1 MKRIILISLFL
12 SLTLSSCIQH
22 MEEVETTMIAGS
34 WAKVDG
40 NNMACAFLTFDS
52 GYMYEYNPG
61 DEFYLLDNTVWGASF
76 SSIKSGNTYKYAL
89 VDGRLHYYNTQ
100 GDFYT
105 DLIREG
111 DAIIFGGNKYLMV
124 NEINQSHYSRIIL
137 SETNKTD
144 LNYSG
149 EHVEWDYE
157 IENPVHGNKLKV
169 LEAPEWCGG
178 IDGVTVSDDKIS
190 FYADSTKIS
199 TEGKFRLSYRTADD
213 LEIKVNQL
221 TPSQISLQYTSRKV
235 GYSGATLWI
244 KYSISNS
251 SGLKHTVTTDVKWI
265 RVYADAGGYLHCEV
279 DKNYTEERT
288 GKITVTCGITSVSC
302 TIIQEAGPF
311 SGSI

>member
-1 MKRIILISLFL
+1 
-12 SLTLSSCIQH
+12 
-22 MEEVETTMIAGS
+22 V
-34 WAKVDG
+34 
-40 NNMACAFLTFDS
+40 
-52 GYMYEYNPG
+52 
-61 DEFYLLDNTVWGASF
+61 
-76 SSIKSGNTYKYAL
+76 
-89 VDGRLHYYNTQ
+89 LHYHNYYE
-100 GDFYT
+100 DVYT
-105 DLIREG
+105 DVIREG
-111 DAIIFGGNKYLMV
+111 DAIIFDGNKYLML
-124 NEINQSHYSRIIL
+124 NDIRQSQYSRIIL
-137 SETNKTD
+137 SESNKTD
-144 LNYSG
+144 LDYRG
-149 EHVEWDYE
+149 EYIEWDYE

-169 LEAPEWCGG
+169 LEAPGWCGG

-221 TPSQISLQYTSRKV
+221 TPYQISLQYTSRKV

>member
-1 MKRIILISLFL
+1 MISLFL

-61 DEFYLLDNTVWGASF
+61 GEFYLLDNTVWGASF
-76 SSIKSGNTYKYAL
+76 SSLKSGNTYKYAL
-89 VDGRLHYYNTQ
+89 VDGRLHYYNAQ

-157 IENPVHGNKLKV
+157 IENPVQGYELQV

-178 IDGVTVSDDKIS
+178 IEGVAVSDDKIS
-190 FYADSTKIS
+190 FHADSTILR
-199 TEGKFRLSYRTADD
+199 TEGKFKFSYRTAQDV
-213 LEIKVNQL
+213 EIKVKQVAPVQIFLEQTSLNFDHRGGFSGIRYTIL
-221 TPSQISLQYTSRKV
+221 NATDLIKPS
-235 GYSGATLWI
+235 
-244 KYSISNS
+244 
-251 SGLKHTVTTDVKWI
+251 VTTDVKWI

>member
-61 DEFYLLDNTVWGASF
+61 DEFYLFDNTVWGASF

-89 VDGRLHYYNTQ
+89 VDGRLHYYNAQ

-169 LEAPEWCGG
+169 LEAPGWCGG

-190 FYADSTKIS
+190 FYADSTKIDN
-199 TEGKFRLSYRTADD
+199 EGKFKFSYRTADD
-213 LEIKVNQL
+213 VEIEVKQL
-221 TPSQISLQYTSRKV
+221 MPVRILLDPTYVYLSYYGQGGK
-235 GYSGATLWI
+235 I
-244 KYSISNS
+244 KYTILNAP
-251 SGLKHTVTTDVKWI
+251 GLKPIVTTDVKWLKATI
-265 RVYADAGGYLHCEV
+265 DSYHNRIEFIAKENNKY
-279 DKNYTEERT
+279 EERA
-288 GKITVTCGITSVSC
+288 GKIIVTCEGSTASC
-302 TIIQEAGPF
+302 TVYQRAKIIN
-311 SGSI
+311 